1 MNALWAI
8 PILTGTSVIAIGGA
22 LLLNR
27 KADRMPLEA
36 RLRGIS
42 GKGEPPSI
50 AAELGA
56 GRITGLIKRI
66 GEKTVPKKT
75 SLSLR
80 EKLTQA
86 GYHAEDAAVVYMGK
100 KIIAMV
106 LGLVLSPLL
115 LLQFADGK
123 LTNTTIYYLVFLIT
137 AILFFLPNAI
147 VSHKRSKRRNLIR
160 RHLPDAIDLLEICA
174 SAGMGL
180 DQAWNAVTDEVRG
193 VCPTLADEMA
203 LTNLEIHLGAS
214 RTDAMR
220 HMAKRTGAE
229 ELSSLVA
236 MLLQAERFGTSISEG
251 LQNYATFM
259 RETRSQRAQESAEK
273 MAVKLIFPMVVAIFP
288 AVVLLMAG
296 PAFIAL
302 YHATRPN

>member
-1 MNALWAI
+1 MNAQLII
-8 PILTGTSVIAIGGA
+8 PILTGAAVVSVGGA
-22 LLLNR
+22 MLLNR
-27 KADRMPLEA
+27 RLKRAPLEE
-36 RLRGIS
+36 RLQDIS
-42 GKGEPPSI
+42 GGTVRGSSSSPN
-50 AAELGA
+50 A
-56 GRITGLIKRI
+56 GSGKFTGLVHNL
-66 GEKTVPKKT
+66 GSAVSSKKSSIT
-75 SLSLR
+75 LR
-80 EKLTQA
+80 EQLTQA
-86 GYHAEDAAVVYMGK
+86 GYHQAGAASVYIGA
-100 KIIAMV
+100 KIILLVCGLTIALALIVPTELKGQTKITSISAIAM
-106 LGLVLSPLL
+106 G
-115 LLQFADGK
+115 
-123 LTNTTIYYLVFLIT
+123 
-137 AILFFLPNAI
+137 LFFLPNMV
-147 VSHKRSKRRNLIR
+147 VSSQRRKRCSLIR

-180 DQAWNAVTDEVRG
+180 DQAWNAVTDESRT

-203 LTNLEIHLGAS
+203 LTNLEIHLGAT

-220 HMAKRTGAE
+220 HMATRTGAE

-259 RETRSQRAQESAEK
+259 RETRSQRAQEAAEK
-273 MAVKLIFPMVVAIFP
+273 MAVKLIFPMVIAIFP

>member
-22 LLLNR
+22 LLVNR
-27 KADRMPLEA
+27 RADRIPLEQ
-36 RLRGIS
+36 RLKNIS
-42 GKGEPPSI
+42 GSPPTMRTRS
-50 AAELGA
+50 AGNTRLTGMVENLGA
-56 GRITGLIKRI
+56 KVSSQKSSIT
-66 GEKTVPKKT
+66 
-75 SLSLR
+75 LR
-80 EKLTQA
+80 EQLTQA
-86 GYHAEDAAVVYMGK
+86 GYHQPGAASVYIGA
-100 KIIAMV
+100 KII
-106 LGLVLSPLL
+106 LVLTGLIGAVALISP
-115 LLQFADGK
+115 
-123 LTNTTIYYLVFLIT
+123 TTWTQQNKILGIGVIT
-137 AILFFLPNAI
+137 MVMFFLPNLI
-147 VSHKRSKRRNLIR
+147 VSSKRRKRCGLIR

-180 DQAWNAVTDEVRG
+180 DQAWNAVTDESRT

-251 LQNYATFM
+251 LQNYATYM
-259 RETRSQRAQESAEK
+259 RETRSQRAQEAAEK

-302 YHATRPN
+302 YNATRPQ

>member
-8 PILTGTSVIAIGGA
+8 PILTGTSVVAIGGA
-22 LLLNR
+22 LLMNR
-27 KADRMPLEA
+27 RATRMPLEA

-42 GKGEPPSI
+42 GKTDAPSL
-50 AAELGA
+50 ATELGA
-56 GRITGLIKRI
+56 GRITGILKTI
-66 GEKTVPKKT
+66 GEKTVPRKT

-86 GYHAEDAAVVYMGK
+86 GYHSQDAAVVYMGK

-115 LLQFADGK
+115 LLQFANGK
-123 LTNTTIYYLVFLIT
+123 MTNTNIYYSVFAIT
-137 AILFFLPNAI
+137 AVLFFLPNAI
-147 VSHKRSKRRNLIR
+147 VSQKRSKRRALIR
-160 RHLPDAIDLLEICA
+160 KHLPDAIDLLEICA

-203 LTNLEIHLGAS
+203 LTNLEIHLGAT

-259 RETRSQRAQESAEK
+259 RESRSQHAQEAAEK

>member
-1 MNALWAI
+1 MNAIWAI
-8 PILTGTSVIAIGGA
+8 PILTGTSVLAIGGA

-27 KADRMPLEA
+27 RAQRLPLEA
-36 RLRGIS
+36 RLRRIA
-42 GKGEPPSI
+42 GKNEPVSI
-50 AAELGA
+50 ANELGA
-56 GRITGLIKRI
+56 GRITGLMKSI
-66 GEKTVPKKT
+66 GEKAVPSKT

-86 GYHAEDAAVVYMGK
+86 GYHSQDAAVVYMGK
-100 KIIAMV
+100 KIVAMV

-115 LLQFADGK
+115 LLEFASGK
-123 LTNTTIYYLVFLIT
+123 ISNTAIYYLVFLIT
-137 AILFFLPNAI
+137 AVLFFFPNFLVA
-147 VSHKRSKRRNLIR
+147 RRRGKRRTLIR

-180 DQAWNAVTDEVRG
+180 DQSWNSVTDEVRG

-203 LTNLEIHLGAS
+203 LTNLEIHLGAT

-259 RETRSQRAQESAEK
+259 RETRSQRAQEAAEK
-273 MAVKLIFPMVVAIFP
+273 MAVKLVFPMVVAIFP

-302 YHATRPN
+302 YNATRN